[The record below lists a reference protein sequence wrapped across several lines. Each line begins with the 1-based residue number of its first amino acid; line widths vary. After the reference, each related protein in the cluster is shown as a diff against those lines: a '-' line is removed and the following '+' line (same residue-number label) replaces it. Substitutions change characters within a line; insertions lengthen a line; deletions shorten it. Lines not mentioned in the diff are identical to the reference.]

1 MEAARHA
8 PHEVKLGWLAI
19 VGLAFVSGCA
29 STQPAAD
36 YARAHGLITERTGVS
51 SVYSPDDDDAAGRKI
66 VELLESGL
74 SIDEAAQVALL
85 NNPAFQS
92 LIAEIGASRADVAQS
107 TLLTNPTLSLGL
119 QFPEGGGLTDLTVGL
134 AAQLADLWQIP
145 VRRQLAEAELER
157 TINSVGQRA
166 VTLVADV
173 RANYYRV
180 LALQQ
185 ALSYTE
191 ENLKLVQRAV
201 SLSEAQFRAGEVS
214 EFDVNLARTGAL
226 DVQEELIATRGL
238 LEQARADLVQVLGF
252 RARSGE
258 IQLVD
263 SLPTAVQS
271 WPSTEALLD
280 VALEQRFDL
289 RVAWF
294 AVQRAEAALRLEC
307 RRFLPD
313 AQLGFAFERGEQ
325 RALPARNILADT
337 ARASIAAGQ
346 LTAPAIQSRGERI
359 NAKSQII
366 DAKLGP
372 TLALTLPVFDQ
383 NQAQIAKARI
393 RVLQAR
399 KDYEAR
405 AEAVAAEIQRG
416 SAAARAAAEM
426 LTFQQTQGLTQA
438 QATVDGAERRYRA
451 GEEGVLVLIEAQ
463 DALVKRRRAL
473 VNSLRDYAVA
483 LARMEEAVGGRQLLA
498 RMVPSPLS
506 TKSSQER

>member
-1 MEAARHA
+1 MEATHHA
-8 PHEVKLGWLAI
+8 PHEVKFGWLAI
-19 VGLAFVSGCA
+19 VGLAFVCGCA
-29 STQPAAD
+29 STQPGAD
-36 YARAHGLITERTGVS
+36 YARARGLITERTGVR

-66 VELLESGL
+66 DELLGNGL

-92 LIAEIGASRADVAQS
+92 VIAEIGASRADVVQS
-107 TLLTNPTLSLGL
+107 ALLTNPTLSLGL
-119 QFPEGGGLTDLTVGL
+119 QFPEGGGLTDLTIGL

-173 RANYYRV
+173 RAICYRV
-180 LALQQ
+180 LALQR

-191 ENLKLVQRAV
+191 ENRNLVQRAV

-214 EFDVNLARTGAL
+214 ELDVNLARTGAL
-226 DVQEELIATRGL
+226 DVKEELIATRAL
-238 LEQARADLVQVLGF
+238 LEQARADLAQVLGLS
-252 RARSGE
+252 ARSGE
-258 IQLVD
+258 IQLVE

-271 WPSTEALLD
+271 WPTTEALLD
-280 VALEQRFDL
+280 VALEQRFDV
-289 RVAWF
+289 RVAWY

-313 AQLGFAFERGEQ
+313 VQLGLAFERGEQ

-346 LTAPAIQSRGERI
+346 LTAPAVQSRGERNI
-359 NAKSQII
+359 VKSQII

-383 NQAQIAKARI
+383 NQAQIAKTRI

-405 AEAVAAEIQRG
+405 AEAVAAEIQRA

-426 LTFQQTQGLTQA
+426 LNFQQTQGLTQA
-438 QATVDGAERRYRA
+438 QATVEGAERRYRA

-463 DALVKRRRAL
+463 DALVKRRRAY
-473 VNSLRDYAVA
+473 VNALRDYAVA
-483 LARMEEAVGGRQLLA
+483 LSQLEAAVGGRELLA
-498 RMVPSPLS
+498 RNGPKTPA
-506 TKSSQER
+506 TQPGEER